1 MEKVVQS
8 QADDTCTEKILI
20 QYEEVISL
28 DCLLALFL
36 QKLCSLY
43 CYTCYTC
50 YNSPISIYVTYN
62 INTTMLEHIYIIDSR
77 CFSILVFLVPPIFK
91 AFLEKSGI
99 FAAQAAAWSFQTKG
113 ANTSWPRRQRT
124 PKPEPPRPRKKNSDK
139 SRSHG
144 FVIDM

>member
-8 QADDTCTEKILI
+8 QVADTCTEKILI

-28 DCLLALFL
+28 DCLFALFL

-50 YNSPISIYVTYN
+50 YNSPILVYVTYKYYHV
-62 INTTMLEHIYIIDSR
+62 IIYIYIIDSR